1 MSAAALATLTVE
13 LRDAVAA
20 RDLEAI
26 AQCDDHAR
34 ALIEAAL
41 AAAHTATRDV
51 EPHAALFR
59 LRDLYA
65 ELIREVTEHR
75 DALAHALGVQQK
87 RRRDVDAYRGSM
99 SANGRDAIHS
109 RPRPLPH

>member
-34 ALIEAAL
+34 QLIATTLAGPAQGAL
-41 AAAHTATRDV
+41 A
-51 EPHAALFR
+51 HASLLS